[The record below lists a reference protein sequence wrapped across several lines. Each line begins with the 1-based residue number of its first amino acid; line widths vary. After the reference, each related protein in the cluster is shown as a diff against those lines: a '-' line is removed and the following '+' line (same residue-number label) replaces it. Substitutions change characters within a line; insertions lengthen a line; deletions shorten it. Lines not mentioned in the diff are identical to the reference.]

1 MTALSFFRDK
11 FKPYRTRLGLSII
24 FHILTAIFTVISIPM
39 IIPFFQ
45 ILFERP
51 HSANPQKIG
60 SGLEIQLYD
69 WIQELM
75 QNSGSQN
82 ALFYICFFLVI
93 IFFLKNVFRYL
104 AQYFIIPVKS
114 GVVRD
119 LRQKVFAHYQ
129 YLPVACHKDAKK
141 GDLLS
146 RLIVD
151 VNEVEWSM
159 INTIEAVF
167 KSPLIILGC
176 IIFMLYI
183 SPSLTLFVLILLLFT
198 VFIIGGISRTL
209 KQKSQQVQEAMSE
222 MNVTGEE
229 SLSAYQLIKSY
240 SAEQYQSERFIKLN
254 NSYKNIIDRVL
265 RKRDL
270 ASPLSEFLS
279 VAIVAILLW
288 YGANQVFQL
297 KITPDGFF
305 AFAFAFFQI
314 IEPAKNF
321 STAFF
326 NWKKGMAAVDRINEV
341 LQIPA
346 EKVKLTEAYYQTFN
360 DALSLKEIDFTYPNS
375 KQKVLSGFNLT
386 IYPNEIIGIKGPSG
400 VGKSS
405 IIQLL
410 NRFYEPNRGEI
421 VLDGKN
427 IKEIPLVSLRQL
439 FAIVDQNITLFHDT
453 VAKNISFSDRQMDE
467 TRIQSAAVAASAHEF
482 INILPNDYQTIIG
495 DQGLRLS
502 AGQRQRI
509 ALARAIYKNSKFLIL
524 DEATANIDA
533 ASEAMIMETL
543 VRLKGTKTI
552 IIIAHSGSILQICD
566 RIIEI
571 K

>member
-1 MTALSFFRDK
+1 
-11 FKPYRTRLGLSII
+11 
-24 FHILTAIFTVISIPM
+24 M

-51 HSANPQKIG
+51 EVTNPQKIG
-60 SGLEIQLYD
+60 SDLEIQLYEWVQD
-69 WIQELM
+69 LI
-75 QNSGSQN
+75 QNSGPQN
-82 ALFYICFFLVI
+82 ALSYICLALVI
-93 IFFLKNVFRYL
+93 IFFLKNLCRYL
-104 AQYFIIPVKS
+104 AQYFIIPAKS

-119 LRQKVFAHYQ
+119 LRQEVFAHYQ
-129 YLPVACHKDAKK
+129 YLPVSYFKNARK

-176 IIFMLYI
+176 IFFMLHV
-183 SPSLTLFVLILLLFT
+183 SPSLTLFVLVLLIFT

-209 KQKSQQVQEAMSE
+209 KQKSQQVQETMSE

-229 SLSAYQLIKSY
+229 SLTAYQLIKSY
-240 SAEQYQSERFIKLN
+240 SAEKYLSDRFLTIN
-254 NSYKNIIDRVL
+254 NTYKKFIDTVL

-279 VAIVAILLW
+279 VTVVAILLW

-326 NWKKGMAAVDRINEV
+326 NWKKGMAAVDRLNEV

-346 EKVKLTEAYYQTFN
+346 EKIDYTHDQSLTFE
-360 DALSLKEIDFTYPNS
+360 DVLSLKNIDFAYPNS
-375 KQKVLSGFNLT
+375 KQRVLNGFNLT

-400 VGKSS
+400 IGKSS

-410 NRFYEPNRGEI
+410 NRFYEPNSGEI
-421 VLDGKN
+421 ILDGTK
-427 IKEIPLVSLRQL
+427 IKELPMASVRQL

-453 VAKNISFSDRQMDE
+453 VARNISFSDTDIDE
-467 TRIQSAAVAASAHEF
+467 TRIQAAAKAASAHDF
-482 INILPNDYQTIIG
+482 ISALPNAYQTILG
-495 DQGLRLS
+495 DQGLRIS

-533 ASEAMIMETL
+533 ASEALIMKTL
-543 VRLKGTKTI
+543 GALKGTKTI
-552 IIIAHSGSILQICD
+552 IIIAHSGSLFQICD
-566 RIIEI
+566 RIIEL